1 MRFFIRWALI
11 YFLVATALNFLLR
24 ADAMATGLTFL
35 GLTVNVFSVFKI
47 AFPITAAILI
57 GAWMT
62 SDGARDFVQRLSRGL
77 LTLVVCCLFL
87 AGFSSVKTL
96 LPLLAE
102 ALGQPHFFAD
112 PFFAALDRAIH
123 FGVDP
128 WRFAHAATEAVGWT
142 DFVNHSALAYG
153 LWWAIPAFYLPAIM
167 VLLGDGEARQRHY
180 LILYFFSW
188 IVLGN
193 ILALVG
199 LSAGPVYYDRLFGTE
214 MYTELTER
222 LAAAGLSGSW
232 FGDVQSKLW
241 LAYAEQDQA
250 IGSGISAFPSLHVA
264 MATVTALYLGEK
276 HRLLGLVGWAFFAAV
291 LFVSV
296 WIGYHYAID
305 GYFSV
310 VAVLALHWALRRG
323 YLRNLVTSGEN
334 DAPSQLTPRAPAE

>member
-1 MRFFIRWALI
+1 MRFFIRWALV

-24 ADAMATGLTFL
+24 QDASVTGLTFL

-57 GAWMT
+57 GSWFAS
-62 SDGARDFVQRLSRGL
+62 SDPKDFVRRLANGF

-87 AGFSSVKTL
+87 SGFSSVKTL

-102 ALGQPHFFAD
+102 ALGQTPFFAD
-112 PFFAALDRAIH
+112 PLFAALDRAIH

-142 DFVNHSALAYG
+142 DFVHHSALAYG

-180 LILYFFSW
+180 LVLYFFCW
-188 IVLGN
+188 ILLGN

-214 MYTELTER
+214 MYVDLNER
-222 LAAAGLSGSW
+222 LAAAGIAGSW
-232 FGDVQSKLW
+232 FGDVQEKLW
-241 LAYAEQDQA
+241 LAFAEQQQA

-276 HRLLGLVGWAFFAAV
+276 HRFLGLIGWAFFAAV

-310 VAVLALHWALRRG
+310 AAVLALHWALKRG
-323 YLRNLVTSGEN
+323 FLRNLVTSDRN